1 MRTFI
6 KSILIVLFFSLS
18 LVSGS
23 AFAQENS
30 LEQRA
35 QSLDKRLVA
44 PCCWVKTLDQEQ
56 SREAVEMKEEL
67 RYMLAQGQTE
77 EQILDHYEKKFGVR
91 ILSQP
96 KAAGF
101 NLTVWYFPVLALSF
115 GLFLLIRVVRKR
127 KGPVEE
133 ITNTLTL
140 ATSTP
145 EKDEKYK
152 KMIDDELY
160 RS

>member
-1 MRTFI
+1 M
-6 KSILIVLFFSLS
+6 VP
-18 LVSGS
+18 LVTL
-23 AFAQENS
+23 AQENS
-30 LEQRA
+30 LEEKAQR
-35 QSLDKRLVA
+35 LDKRLVA

-56 SREAVEMKEEL
+56 SREAFEMKDEL
-67 RYMLAQGQTE
+67 RVMLAQGQTE
-77 EQILDHYEKKFGVR
+77 DQILAYYEAKYGER

-96 KAAGF
+96 KATGF
-101 NLTVWYFPVLALSF
+101 NLTVWYFPVIALSF
-115 GLFLLIRVVRKR
+115 GLFLLFLVLRKR

>member
-6 KSILIVLFFSLS
+6 KSILITLFFTVLVPLTSL
-18 LVSGS
+18 
-23 AFAQENS
+23 AQENS
-30 LEQRA
+30 LEQKA
-35 QSLDKRLVA
+35 QGLDKRLIA
-44 PCCWVKTLDQEQ
+44 PCCWTSTLDQHFSQE
-56 SREAVEMKEEL
+56 SEEMKSEL
-67 RYMLAQGQTE
+67 RQLLAQGQSE
-77 EQILDHYEKKFGVR
+77 EQVLDHFEKKFGER

-115 GLFLLIRVVRKR
+115 GLILLIRVLRKR

>member
-1 MRTFI
+1 M
-6 KSILIVLFFSLS
+6 ILIGLF
-18 LVSGS
+18 LVPLVTL
-23 AFAQENS
+23 AQENS
-30 LEQRA
+30 LEQKA
-35 QSLDKRLVA
+35 QALDKRLIA
-44 PCCWVKTLDQEQ
+44 PCCWTSTLDQHFSQE
-56 SREAVEMKEEL
+56 SEEMKSEL
-67 RYMLAQGQTE
+67 RQLLAQGQSE
-77 EQILDHYEKKFGVR
+77 EQVLDHFEKKFGER

-115 GLFLLIRVVRKR
+115 GLILLIRVLRKR
-127 KGPVEE
+127 KGPIEE